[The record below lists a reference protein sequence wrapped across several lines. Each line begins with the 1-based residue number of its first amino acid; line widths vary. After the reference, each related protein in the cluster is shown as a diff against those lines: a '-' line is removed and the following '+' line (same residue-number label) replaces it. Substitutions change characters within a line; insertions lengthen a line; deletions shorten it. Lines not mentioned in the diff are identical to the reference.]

1 MNRSPLIYCQPFSNI
16 TSCGVL
22 DHFTFTGKEQDSETG
37 YGYFGA
43 RYYDSEALTGWLSVD
58 PMSDKY
64 PSISPYAYCAWNPVK
79 LVDPDGKE
87 VVFATKAGNYYWYKG
102 AVYAD
107 KWHTRKINTS
117 SQYVYD
123 NNRVLYNVCYN
134 LTKIYTTKEGKAVL
148 NALCDNK
155 ETYNITND
163 KSRTGN
169 PVYSAGDNTIRL
181 NGRHPSLSVLSHEIF
196 HAFQDENHRAP
207 HTIYNEV
214 EAYVFQGIINDNKLP
229 SQLESSRADYQE
241 AGKRMVMG
249 EFSVTDFNMLLS
261 RFRRDANANRN
272 DTYSRYG
279 YNDGDYTPGQS
290 LLIS

>member
-1 MNRSPLIYCQPFSNI
+1 M
-16 TSCGVL
+16 
-22 DHFTFTGKEQDSETG
+22 DHELMTM
-37 YGYFGA
+37 
-43 RYYDSEALTGWLSVD
+43 WLGVD
-58 PMSDKY
+58 PMADKY
-64 PSISPYAYCAWNPVK
+64 PGISPYAYCAWNPVK

-87 VVFATKAGNYYWYKG
+87 VVIATKAGNYYWYKG

-107 KWHTRKINTS
+107 KWHTRKIHDS

-134 LTKIYTTKEGKAVL
+134 LAKIYTTKEGKTVL
-148 NALCDNK
+148 NALCDSK

-169 PVYSAGDNTIRL
+169 PAYSAGDNTIRL

-196 HAFQDENHRAP
+196 HAFQDENHRVP

-261 RFRRDANANRN
+261 RFRRDTNANRN

-290 LLIS
+290 LLNKLKH